1 MEFTDAGGY
10 PRREVAIDQCRR
22 RRILS
27 RCIHMKRLII
37 AVLLATAVTLL
48 QGRKCGQKQGDA
60 APEFAAQASLAGKT
74 FAFSLADARPH
85 GPVVVYFYPA
95 AFTEGCNAQAHEFA
109 VKMEKFQAA
118 GATVIGVSLDN
129 INHLNA
135 FSADPLYCAGKVPVA
150 SDADGKIADSYHLKI
165 DPEEHGFK
173 DTRGVEV
180 GHGFAERTT
189 FVVSSDGIIA
199 ATIGGLAP
207 ATNVDRALAAVQ
219 RLAGAGQPAKK

>member
-1 MEFTDAGGY
+1 
-10 PRREVAIDQCRR
+10 
-22 RRILS
+22 
-27 RCIHMKRLII
+27 
-37 AVLLATAVTLL
+37 
-48 QGRKCGQKQGDA
+48 
-60 APEFAAQASLAGKT
+60 
-74 FAFSLADARPH
+74 
-85 GPVVVYFYPA
+85 
-95 AFTEGCNAQAHEFA
+95 
-109 VKMEKFQAA
+109 
-118 GATVIGVSLDN
+118 VSLDN
-129 INHLNA
+129 INRLNA